1 MRAQRADIK
10 IDALCMPLALFGH
23 AVRATAR
30 GEQMRTVLGDVI
42 VWRRCGARC
51 AARVHTHITLGW
63 GPDQPMAARRAADA
77 ARVLIFERIHREL
90 VSGCGRLPHESEPL
104 AVRARARAARYARTT
119 SPRPGLDRGRT
130 VVKCAAPGAHRAS
143 AVRRVCCRRRRLRRR
158 LRLRSPAAGTATV
171 AHARCSRRA
180 EQPATS
186 QQALTAAALR
196 RHVCRPRRRALA
208 ALAAAAPAAAL
219 AAAVAVCN
227 PKPSPRENPRCT
239 QKILRKL
246 KNSKPPFFQSH
257 RISSHSHVS
266 IID

>member
-10 IDALCMPLALFGH
+10 IDALWPLALFGH

-51 AARVHTHITLGW
+51 AARVHTHTQGR
-63 GPDQPMAARRAADA
+63 GPDQPMAARRAEDE

-104 AVRARARAARYARTT
+104 AAARYAYN
-119 SPRPGLDRGRT
+119 L
-130 VVKCAAPGAHRAS
+130 AAPGARPGAYGS
-143 AVRRVCCRRRRLRRR
+143 QMRGAWRTQGKRGTTRMLPPPPPSPPPSTQESSCRHSNSR
-158 LRLRSPAAGTATV
+158 T
-171 AHARCSRRA
+171 CSRRA

-227 PKPSPRENPRCT
+227 PKPTPRENPRCT
-239 QKILRKL
+239 QKILR
-246 KNSKPPFFQSH
+246 
-257 RISSHSHVS
+257 I
-266 IID
+266 

>member
-51 AARVHTHITLGW
+51 AARVHTHTQGR
-63 GPDQPMAARRAADA
+63 GPDQPMAARRAEDE

-104 AVRARARAARYARTT
+104 AAARYAYN
-119 SPRPGLDRGRT
+119 L
-130 VVKCAAPGAHRAS
+130 AAPGARPGAYGS
-143 AVRRVCCRRRRLRRR
+143 QMRGAWRTQGKRGTTRMLPPPPPSPPPSPQESSCRHSNSR
-158 LRLRSPAAGTATV
+158 T
-171 AHARCSRRA
+171 CSRPQSQSRA
-180 EQPATS
+180 GPATS

-227 PKPSPRENPRCT
+227 PKPTRRENPRCT

-246 KNSKPPFFQSH
+246 KNS
-257 RISSHSHVS
+257 
-266 IID
+266 

>member
-10 IDALCMPLALFGH
+10 IDALWPLALFGH

-51 AARVHTHITLGW
+51 AARVHTHTQGR
-63 GPDQPMAARRAADA
+63 GPDQPMAARRAEDE

-104 AVRARARAARYARTT
+104 AAARYAYN
-119 SPRPGLDRGRT
+119 L
-130 VVKCAAPGAHRAS
+130 AAPGARPGAYGS
-143 AVRRVCCRRRRLRRR
+143 QMRGAWRTQGKRGTTRMLPPPPPSPPPSSQESSCRHSNSR
-158 LRLRSPAAGTATV
+158 T
-171 AHARCSRRA
+171 CSRRA

-227 PKPSPRENPRCT
+227 PKPTPRENPRCT

-246 KNSKPPFFQSH
+246 KNS
-257 RISSHSHVS
+257 
-266 IID
+266 